1 MATSILPARAQH
13 SGEEAYQH
21 DYSGPRQFESGSELT
36 MQRYL
41 QALDDAEVPE
51 EAIKQQYHTGKL
63 PNSKVQ
69 DGKPRLLL
77 MGQKRYG
84 STRFLYFKTRSLF
97 FRKDF
102 L

>member
-1 MATSILPARAQH
+1 MATSLMPHPVQRVNDDIYTEH
-13 SGEEAYQH
+13 EA
-21 DYSGPRQFESGSELT
+21 GPSGSVSGSQLT

-77 MGQKRYG
+77 MGQKR
-84 STRFLYFKTRSLF
+84 
-97 FRKDF
+97 
-102 L
+102 